1 MITEIRIRINRADVF
16 RSAQEI
22 TQVFSDALRK
32 WREEEPRK
40 ERGEKLFHCPV
51 CSSTA
56 SETYY
61 TLKKYGKPRCTKCG
75 VEMEEY
81 DGQQFKKL
89 RQKLADETIK
99 ISPQVVKSL
108 LEVAAIHGI
117 IDGAEAVVDRE
128 LLYIKPDYTPNE
140 VRYDP
145 STRRLEAF
153 YYYYDTPQHVESL
166 KSLIKAA
173 WRLGLGVLVR
183 IEPSHMK
190 MPLPYDE
197 PLPYD
202 DLPISRDLFN
212 GIEIKMTA
220 EELWGFARGY
230 GGF

>member
-140 VRYDP
+140 FRYDA
-145 STRRLEAF
+145 STKRLEAY
-153 YYYYDTPQHVESL
+153 YYYYDLPQHVESL
-166 KSLIKAA
+166 KALIKAA
-173 WRLGLGVLVR
+173 WRLGLGVLVH

-190 MPLPYDE
+190 M

-220 EELWGFARGY
+220 EELWGFARGH
-230 GGF
+230 GGLY